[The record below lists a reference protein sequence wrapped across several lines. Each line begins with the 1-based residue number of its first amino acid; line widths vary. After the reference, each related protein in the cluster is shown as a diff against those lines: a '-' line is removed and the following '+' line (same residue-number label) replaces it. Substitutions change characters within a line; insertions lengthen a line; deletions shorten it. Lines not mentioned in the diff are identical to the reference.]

1 VVASDVGLGAGES
14 AAETLDAAIIMAITI
29 IAKNCFIFIAFIFE
43 IFLENFDE
51 RNRVGRDRES

>member
-14 AAETLDAAIIMAITI
+14 AAETLDAAIIMATTI

-43 IFLENFDE
+43 IFFENFDE
-51 RNRVGRDRES
+51 RN